1 MISTPHQRGMA
12 AFEAGLPLTACPH
25 KASTAVAQLWVR
37 GWVYARWLNGP
48 AGPGFL
54 RKSNGDVHDEIGSHV
69 FGSFEDAFQ
78 YVQKMYAHISDTVVY
93 EDFSKYVWDTGNTKA
108 PKDSSIIVVRSSKFP
123 FGGSLARFCFKPTAV
138 FGFGLGAEE
147 RSALSDLAAHQ
158 KGENNG
164 S

>member
-1 MISTPHQRGMA
+1 MMRTPHQRGMA

-25 KASTAVAQLWVR
+25 KASTAVAQMWMR
-37 GWVYARWLNGP
+37 GWVYARWLAGP

-54 RKSNGDVHDEIGSHV
+54 RKSNGDVATSIGSHV
-69 FGSFEDAFQ
+69 FESFEEAFQ
-78 YVQKMYAHISDTVVY
+78 YVQKMYAHMPDMHVY

-123 FGGSLARFCFKPTAV
+123 FGGSLARFCFKPVAV
-138 FGFGLGAEE
+138 FGFGLGDEE
-147 RSALSDLAAHQ
+147 RAALADLAAHQ
-158 KGENNG
+158 KGESNG